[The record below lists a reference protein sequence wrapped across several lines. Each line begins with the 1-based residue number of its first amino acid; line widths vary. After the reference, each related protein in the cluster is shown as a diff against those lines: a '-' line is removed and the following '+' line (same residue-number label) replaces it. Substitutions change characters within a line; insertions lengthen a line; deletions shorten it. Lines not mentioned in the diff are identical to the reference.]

1 MADFGSPVATSVNV
15 NPNQGIQTLSGL
27 LSLKQQQQ
35 SLQTGAF
42 QQQAVAAQASQE
54 QQQNQELQALSQ
66 FTRKAATDP
75 TFRKEDGSLDVEK
88 FQQGA
93 AAAAPVYGQAYI
105 GQATSNA
112 NAMIDNR
119 KALLGLSN
127 EQRRTLGNY
136 FGSVA
141 ANPNASREDFLNA
154 AEQARTVSDDPAYQ
168 RSVDRMLMS
177 APNVR
182 DMPTA
187 QASQAVRQWA
197 RGISMETGSPVSAES
212 GPTVQMVQG
221 AQGLVPTNV
230 NPQAPGG
237 TGPVGRPIPNTTP
250 PAILTPPGGIPTVVG
265 PGGVNPRQV
274 PNSASG
280 PNPTS
285 QDWEDF
291 GHYQSNLNSRVALAS
306 DSIPRIKQ
314 AEAALDQIRGG
325 AGSEGYAKL
334 GRVLQAAGLPQS
346 MVDAVSGGS
355 LAAAQEAE
363 KYLFQTTLT
372 GLKQSLGGGSPYAGE
387 ANKAE
392 ALFPSIGTDPRAS
405 KAVLNFMQQQGQRDY
420 AEQQALS
427 KARKEGS
434 FNPVTWQADYQQQLR
449 AGKVPG
455 VPESQVPTGAKAM
468 PSGVRLKAYADK
480 YTGGDLSK
488 AQEALRAHGYQ

>member
-1 MADFGSPVATSVNV
+1 MPDFGSPVAQSI
-15 NPNQGIQTLSGL
+15 NPLGQGFSTLNELMNFRRG
-27 LSLKQQQQ
+27 QQA
-35 SLQTGAF
+35 LQTGQYTQQSA
-42 QQQAVAAQASQE
+42 QAEAQQA
-54 QQQNQELQALSQ
+54 QQQNQELQALAQ
-66 FTRKAATDP
+66 YTRSAATDP
-75 TFRKEDGSLDVEK
+75 TFRRADGSLDVEK
-88 FQQGA
+88 FQKGA

-105 GQATSNA
+105 GQATNNA

-119 KALLGLSN
+119 KAMLGLSN
-127 EQRRTLGNY
+127 EQRTTLGNY
-136 FGSVA
+136 LGAVA
-141 ANPNASREDFLNA
+141 AKPGATKEDFA
-154 AEQARTVSDDPAYQ
+154 DAVEQARGVSDDPGYQ
-168 RSVDRMLMS
+168 RALDRMLM
-177 APNVR
+177 ATPDIR
-182 DMPTA
+182 LLPTD
-187 QASQAVRQWA
+187 QASSAIRQHA
-197 RGISMETGSPVSAES
+197 RGIAMETGAPNAAASAPAVE
-212 GPTVQMVQG
+212 MVQSPG
-221 AQGLVPTNV
+221 GLMPTNV

-265 PGGVNPRQV
+265 PGGANPRQV
-274 PNSASG
+274 PNSATG

-325 AGSEGYAKL
+325 AGSEAYARL

-346 MVDAVSGGS
+346 MVDAVSGGN

-405 KAVLNFMQQQGQRDY
+405 KAVLNFMQQQGQRDF
-420 AEQQALS
+420 AEQQALN

-455 VPESQVPTGAKAM
+455 VPESQVPSGAKTM
-468 PSGVRLKAYADK
+468 PAGARLKAYADK